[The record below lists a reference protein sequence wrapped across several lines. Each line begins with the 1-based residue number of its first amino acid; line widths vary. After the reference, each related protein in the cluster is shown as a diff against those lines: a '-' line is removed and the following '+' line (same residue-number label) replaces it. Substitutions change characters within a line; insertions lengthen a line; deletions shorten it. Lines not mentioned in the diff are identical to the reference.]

1 MQTSLRPLVFW
12 PTFLILLAAVIAS
25 YVDLDA
31 FLATASA
38 LNDAV
43 LTNFS
48 WLFSLSSLYLLVMA
62 VVVYFSPLGRIRI
75 GGRDATPLLSRL
87 RWFSITLCTTLAV
100 GVLFWTTAEPLWD
113 RLRPVVWRPVRATP
127 CCSRCRPCTCTG
139 RSRLTPFTPSLR

>member
-48 WLFSLSSLYLLVMA
+48 WL
-62 VVVYFSPLGRIRI
+62 
-75 GGRDATPLLSRL
+75 
-87 RWFSITLCTTLAV
+87 
-100 GVLFWTTAEPLWD
+100 
-113 RLRPVVWRPVRATP
+113 
-127 CCSRCRPCTCTG
+127 
-139 RSRLTPFTPSLR
+139 